1 MSEQIILQMVT
12 LANTVLEKIKSSFL
26 VLAWGLYDLANQ
38 FFALNVVSLYF
49 VRWITLERGASEI
62 FYSIS
67 FGISTFLVGI
77 SAPILG
83 AISDKL
89 ERRRPF
95 LVSLTLLSIIFTML
109 LGVPKSIILGLLFFA
124 IANFGCQLAIVFYNA
139 QMVDIAPKD
148 KIGLVSGFGRMLSYS
163 GALLAL
169 YLIKPIVLKSG
180 YQATFLPTGI
190 LFLIFSLP
198 CMLFI
203 RDKQT
208 KERINLVSFLK
219 KEKIFEIFK
228 DIRATFSDVRKLP
241 GLSDFLKATFF
252 GLCAVNAVILFMS
265 VYATKVFGFSESQ
278 IINLLAFSTVFA
290 IAGSMFS
297 GFLSD
302 FLGHKRCLLAT
313 FFLWSICFLAGAF
326 ARSIPLY
333 WLIGALVG
341 TALGA
346 TWVVSRALVI
356 KLAPAEKIGAVFGL
370 FNLIGY
376 ISAITGAMFWGLALL
391 LLSPFGE
398 WGYRIALLSLVFFTA
413 TGFIFLL
420 RTPPLPPKSSLWCR
434 KV

>member
-12 LANTVLEKIKSSFL
+12 LANTALEKIKSSSL

-95 LVSLTLLSIIFTML
+95 LVSFTLLSIIFTML

-148 KIGLVSGFGRMLSYS
+148 KIGLVSGFGRMLGYS

-169 YLIKPIVLKSG
+169 YLIKPFVLKSG

-219 KEKIFEIFK
+219 KEKIFGIFK

-241 GLSDFLKATFF
+241 GMSDFLKATFF

-290 IAGSMFS
+290 IASSMFS

-302 FLGHKRCLLAT
+302 FLGHKCCLLAT

-356 KLAPAEKIGAVFGL
+356 KLVPAEKIGAVFGL

-376 ISAITGAMFWGLALL
+376 ISAMTGAMFWGLALL

-398 WGYRIALLSLVFFTA
+398 WGYRTTLLSLVFFTA

-420 RTPPLPPKSSLWCR
+420 RTPPLPPQSSL
-434 KV
+434 